1 MSHSIQISNYNKLF
15 SAWSQQ
21 KDLLRVTMP
30 IYYSEHHL
38 QGCGLLQ
45 SAICKE
51 KAKTRTKY
59 PGLSTQEQDNC
70 YVAPTRAHLR
80 FSVWPLHSLDACL
93 FLGALMVDH
102 WYSPSPFWLTL
113 SQALLFCVSLAVH
126 PCFCVLWHPHSVAA
140 SPQTMAMGEVSVP
153 FWCVNIF
160 PAQVCS
166 ENRLLL
172 NLIALPV

>member
-1 MSHSIQISNYNKLF
+1 MTTAWIGQKAVISCETISVHERRGQVAGRK
-15 SAWSQQ
+15 SAEQCCRWLLSGGA
-21 KDLLRVTMP
+21 KDAALVLGRTLAAHGRKGLHFLLV
-30 IYYSEHHL
+30 
-38 QGCGLLQ
+38 
-45 SAICKE
+45 
-51 KAKTRTKY
+51 
-59 PGLSTQEQDNC
+59 
-70 YVAPTRAHLR
+70 
-80 FSVWPLHSLDACL
+80 VWPLHSLDACL

-126 PCFCVLWHPHSVAA
+126 PCFCVLWHPRSVAA